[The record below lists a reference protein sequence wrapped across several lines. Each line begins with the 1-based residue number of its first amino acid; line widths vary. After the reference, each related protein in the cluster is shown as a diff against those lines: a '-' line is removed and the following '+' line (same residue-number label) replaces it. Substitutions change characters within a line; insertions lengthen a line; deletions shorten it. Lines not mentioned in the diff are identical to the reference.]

1 MPDKRNVLFMK
12 VIHTAD
18 WHIGQIFYDY
28 SRQEEHAY
36 FLEWL
41 IGFITDEKID
51 LLLISGDVY
60 DGPNPSAEAQKL
72 FYSFLREVTYKNQQL
87 KIIITAGNHDS
98 ASRIE
103 APNPL
108 LQEMNVTV
116 RGVVKRNSEGDI
128 DLDNL
133 IEPIYNDGNI
143 AAYCLAVPYL
153 RQGDYP
159 HSESYSDGVQQLY
172 HLLYNRVKDKG
183 IPVIAMGHLQATG
196 SELSENDR
204 SERAIIGGIE
214 GISPDAFDSGI
225 IYTALGHLHRAQK
238 VSGRDN
244 VRYSGSPLPMTFAEK
259 NNKHKVVMINIEEE
273 NVSIDNIDIPLY
285 TSLLSIPSKP
295 SRIDSILEE
304 INKLPIGEVNNHSP
318 YLEIKIL
325 IDGPDTSF
333 KFRIE
338 EALKDKSVR
347 LAKISPFYPQRGESK
362 ITALTFEQLQEIDPL
377 DVANDY
383 YRRNYGD
390 SDMPQMMQEFIKEAI
405 EEVKS

>member
-1 MPDKRNVLFMK
+1 MK

-72 FYSFLREVTYKNQQL
+72 FYSFLREVTYKNRQL

-143 AAYCLAVPYL
+143 AAYCLAVPYI

-204 SERAIIGGIE
+204 SERAIIGGVE

-225 IYTALGHLHRAQK
+225 IYTALGHLHRAQR

-259 NNKHKVVMINIEEE
+259 NNKHKVVMIN
-273 NVSIDNIDIPLY
+273 
-285 TSLLSIPSKP
+285 
-295 SRIDSILEE
+295 
-304 INKLPIGEVNNHSP
+304 IGEVNNHSP